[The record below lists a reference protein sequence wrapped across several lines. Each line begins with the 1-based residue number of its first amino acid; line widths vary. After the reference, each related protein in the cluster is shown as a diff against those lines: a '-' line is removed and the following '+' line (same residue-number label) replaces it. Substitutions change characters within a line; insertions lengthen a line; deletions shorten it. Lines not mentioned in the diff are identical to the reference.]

1 MVPVHPGSVLREELE
16 VRSLSANA
24 VARALRVSSGRIV
37 DILNGK
43 RAISA
48 DTALRLGR
56 FFGNDAEFWMALQAQ
71 YDVAVARRTLGKKLE
86 REVLPVSEA
95 A

>member
-48 DTALRLGR
+48 DTALRLAR

-71 YDVAVARRTLGKKLE
+71 YDVAVARRALGKKLE

>member
-16 VRSLSANA
+16 ARSLSANA

-48 DTALRLGR
+48 DTALRLGKY
-56 FFGNDAEFWMALQAQ
+56 FGVSPEIWLELQSE
-71 YDVAVARRTLGKKLE
+71 YELRVARLTTWKQVELQVRT
-86 REVLPVSEA
+86 RVA
-95 A
+95 